1 MSCVCEA
8 TVLLKSK
15 LGIHGNQINPI
26 CIHSHIFCNHFHL
39 NIRPGKIHLSHIP
52 SQQLL
57 HRSCAVNTLW
67 LSICLYSHETCCHG
81 HFRRSVR
88 YLSICQ
94 SVIRN
99 VGVSISL
106 SAVGCSLPWVGHG
119 ACCYLPPCLLLK

>member
-1 MSCVCEA
+1 MCVSSYSF
-8 TVLLKSK
+8 LKSK

-26 CIHSHIFCNHFHL
+26 WIRSHIFCNHFHR
-39 NIRPGKIHLSHIP
+39 NIWLGKVQLPNIP

-57 HRSCAVNTLW
+57 HTSCAINPLR
-67 LSICLYSHETCCHG
+67 LSICLYSRETCCHG

-94 SVIRN
+94 SAIRN

-106 SAVGCSLPWVGHG
+106 SAVRCSLPWVGRG
-119 ACCYLPPCLLLK
+119 ACCYLPPCLPLK